1 MSDTGDFSL
10 FGKWILPQAEEAPSN
25 NQLPLQPILIQE
37 PNNSEGPNSQ
47 PNQSLILIGQLEP
60 SFVTENQNQQ
70 PVAQNKY
77 DEMELTMEYLFQ
89 SYPADSSQ
97 GIVPKSVPQPDTS
110 QLTQECNDIYTSEIL
125 LPSWS
130 SQQLPHLEHA
140 AQSTVLKDNY
150 MLRFSETVT
159 SIASDG
165 MLTNVSEP
173 TNPVLTYEAHPA
185 PTPTDSEFEYDTL
198 SGDSSELLSHTKSS
212 SRVTSVSRTN
222 KERVAAEL
230 KDEKYWSLRRKNN
243 LAAKRSRDNRR
254 LKDMKISMKAEA
266 LDKQNARLQAEL
278 HKLMEL
284 YKNALKRLERYEAQP
299 QV

>member
-1 MSDTGDFSL
+1 MHRQLKGDFSL

-110 QLTQECNDIYTSEIL
+110 QLTQECNGECKTSQFKRI
-125 LPSWS
+125 
-130 SQQLPHLEHA
+130 
-140 AQSTVLKDNY
+140 
-150 MLRFSETVT
+150 
-159 SIASDG
+159 
-165 MLTNVSEP
+165 
-173 TNPVLTYEAHPA
+173 
-185 PTPTDSEFEYDTL
+185 
-198 SGDSSELLSHTKSS
+198 S
-212 SRVTSVSRTN
+212 SRM
-222 KERVAAEL
+222 
-230 KDEKYWSLRRKNN
+230 
-243 LAAKRSRDNRR
+243 KRSHHQLCILSIFNQ
-254 LKDMKISMKAEA
+254 MPTQSKIQS
-266 LDKQNARLQAEL
+266 
-278 HKLMEL
+278 
-284 YKNALKRLERYEAQP
+284 
-299 QV
+299 